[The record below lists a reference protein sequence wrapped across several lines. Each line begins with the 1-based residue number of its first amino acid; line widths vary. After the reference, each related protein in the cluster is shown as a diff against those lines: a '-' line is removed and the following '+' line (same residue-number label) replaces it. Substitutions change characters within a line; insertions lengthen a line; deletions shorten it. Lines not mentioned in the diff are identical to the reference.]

1 MTARGTWKASERRI
15 AEILGGKRVPVT
27 GRERGSAPDVEHPV
41 FAIEH
46 KYGKV
51 LSSRFQ
57 TAIEQAQAAAEG
69 TDKHP
74 LVTFEHA
81 RKGNVG
87 NIIGVTMLMDDFLSM
102 IHMFSYGV
110 AEYYEKKLENK
121 KD

>member
-1 MTARGTWKASERRI
+1 MTARGTWKASERKI

-27 GRERGSAPDVEHPV
+27 GRERGSAPDVEHEV

-51 LSSRFQ
+51 ISSRFQ

-69 TDKHP
+69 TKKIP
-74 LVTFEHA
+74 LVTWEHA

-87 NIIGVTMLMDDFLSM
+87 NIVGVTMLIDDFLKLVEK
-102 IHMFSYGV
+102 IN
-110 AEYYEKKLENK
+110 YE
-121 KD
+121 